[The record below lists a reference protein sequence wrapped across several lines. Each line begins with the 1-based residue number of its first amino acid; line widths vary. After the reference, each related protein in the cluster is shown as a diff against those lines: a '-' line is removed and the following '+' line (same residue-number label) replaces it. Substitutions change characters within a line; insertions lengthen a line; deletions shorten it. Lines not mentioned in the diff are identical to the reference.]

1 MIDIVSA
8 LFEAHGYEK
17 INLEQ
22 GFLFLYPNSMEKKD
36 FWIVIEE
43 DDLSSVVLRQRLYP
57 SMIISPLS
65 ISSSLLMQRI
75 RVDFP
80 LPLGPQMTT
89 ISPSVTEKLI
99 FLRT

>member
-43 DDLSSVVLRQRLYP
+43 DDLLEDKINEMVNE
-57 SMIISPLS
+57 I
-65 ISSSLLMQRI
+65 
-75 RVDFP
+75 
-80 LPLGPQMTT
+80 
-89 ISPSVTEKLI
+89 EKR
-99 FLRT
+99 FS